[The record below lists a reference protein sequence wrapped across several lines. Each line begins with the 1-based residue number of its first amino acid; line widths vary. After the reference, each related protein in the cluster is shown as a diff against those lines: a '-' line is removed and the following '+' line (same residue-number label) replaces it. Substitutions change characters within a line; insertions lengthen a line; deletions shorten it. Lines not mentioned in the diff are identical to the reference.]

1 MSMNELTLT
10 IYFKRDSIIVLYIMM
25 TYRAKCVIWVY
36 NMTNI
41 IYDDKFW
48 YVVMLYK
55 QWNDGYKSIYYYM
68 DISCILY
75 ILSYIHLVFVCV
87 CIKLCAIIF

>member
-41 IYDDKFW
+41 IYDDKF
-48 YVVMLYK
+48 
-55 QWNDGYKSIYYYM
+55 
-68 DISCILY
+68 
-75 ILSYIHLVFVCV
+75 
-87 CIKLCAIIF
+87 